1 MDDTAKNPENQQPS
15 TIPPPIAEHL
25 RTLLHD
31 LSNALEIVVQAE
43 YLLSTVVEMP
53 EASKEWLGLL
63 HKGTQQAI
71 QLNQKLREYVHKQGE
86 DLVR

>member
-1 MDDTAKNPENQQPS
+1 MNDAAKNPENQQPS

-43 YLLSTVVEMP
+43 YLLSTVEEMP
-53 EASKEWLGLL
+53 EASTEWLGLL
-63 HKGTQQAI
+63 RKGTQQALK
-71 QLNQKLREYVHKQGE
+71 LNQTLREYVRKQS
-86 DLVR
+86 